1 MHIHLFEKRFKKK
14 IKTIEDGGEKRI
26 KAIKEHGKKLT
37 KINVFDKKDD
47 FDTYDC
53 EKNSH

>member
-1 MHIHLFEKRFKKK
+1 MCIFICSKSVSKK

-26 KAIKEHGKKLT
+26 KAIKEHGKQLT

-47 FDTYDC
+47 FDTYDS